1 MNEREK
7 PLVIVRGAGDIS
19 TGTIH
24 RLFRAGFDLLVL
36 ESERPS
42 AIRRKVA
49 FSEAVYDGRAT
60 VEGVWAV
67 RIGSAEEAARCR
79 ADGYIPLIVDPEG
92 DSIAL
97 LKPDVVVD
105 AILAKRNLGTRMDMA
120 PLTIG
125 LGPGF
130 EAGRDVH
137 YVIETMRGHDLGRII
152 SEGSAAPNTGIP
164 GMVGG
169 YGLERVIRAPG
180 AGIFRDGKDIGS
192 FVKAGEVIGRIE
204 VPGSGTEAVETT
216 GAETPGSGAE
226 AVETTGAET
235 PGSGAEAV
243 ETTGA
248 ETPGSMAGTVEVR
261 TVLTGVLRGI
271 IRDGY
276 PVTEG
281 FKLAD
286 VDPRKEEQKNCFT
299 ISDKARCIAGS
310 VLELVCAYRCGIA
323 D

>member
-1 MNEREK
+1 MNERKK

-24 RLFRAGFDLLVL
+24 RLFRAGFELLVL
-36 ESERPS
+36 EAERPS

-60 VEGVWAV
+60 VEGAMAV

-79 ADGYIPLIVDPEG
+79 ADGHIPLIVDPEG

-137 YVIETMRGHDLGRII
+137 FVIETMRGHDLGRII
-152 SEGSAAPNTGIP
+152 SKGSAAPNTGIP
-164 GMVGG
+164 GTVGG
-169 YGLERVIRAPG
+169 YGRERVIRAPG

-204 VPGSGTEAVETT
+204 VPGSGT
-216 GAETPGSGAE
+216 E

>member
-1 MNEREK
+1 MNERKK

-24 RLFRAGFDLLVL
+24 RLFRAGFELLVL
-36 ESERPS
+36 EAERPS

-60 VEGVWAV
+60 VEGALAV

-79 ADGYIPLIVDPEG
+79 ADGHIPLIVDPEG

-137 YVIETMRGHDLGRII
+137 FVIETMRGHDLGRII
-152 SEGSAAPNTGIP
+152 SKGSAAPNTGIP
-164 GMVGG
+164 GTVGG
-169 YGLERVIRAPG
+169 YGRERVIRAPG

-192 FVKAGEVIGRIE
+192 FVRAGEVIGRIE
-204 VPGSGTEAVETT
+204 VPGSATGAVGTT
-216 GAETPGSGAE
+216 GAEVPGSGMG
-226 AVETTGAET
+226 AVGTTGAEV
-235 PGSGAEAV
+235 PGSGME
-243 ETTGA
+243 
-248 ETPGSMAGTVEVR
+248 TVEVR

-286 VDPRKEEQKNCFT
+286 VDPRREEQKNSFT

>member
-1 MNEREK
+1 MNERKK

-24 RLFRAGFDLLVL
+24 RLFRAGFELLVL
-36 ESERPS
+36 EAEKPS
-42 AIRRKVA
+42 AIRRKVS

-60 VEGVWAV
+60 VEGAMAV

-79 ADGYIPLIVDPEG
+79 ADGHIPLIVDPEG

-137 YVIETMRGHDLGRII
+137 FVIETMRGHDLGRII
-152 SEGSAAPNTGIP
+152 SKGSAAPNTGIP
-164 GMVGG
+164 GTVGG
-169 YGLERVIRAPG
+169 YGRERVIRAPG

-192 FVKAGEVIGRIE
+192 FVRAGEVIGRIE
-204 VPGSGTEAVETT
+204 VPGSATGAVGTTGAEVPGSGMEAFETT
-216 GAETPGSGAE
+216 GAETPGSG
-226 AVETTGAET
+226 
-235 PGSGAEAV
+235 
-243 ETTGA
+243 
-248 ETPGSMAGTVEVR
+248 AGTVEVR

-286 VDPRKEEQKNCFT
+286 VDPRREEQKNCFT

>member
-92 DSIAL
+92 ESIAF
-97 LKPDVVVD
+97 LKPAVVVD

-204 VPGSGTEAVETT
+204 VPGSG
-216 GAETPGSGAE
+216 AE

-235 PGSGAEAV
+235 PGSGTEAV
-243 ETTGA
+243 KTTGA

>member
-1 MNEREK
+1 MNERKK

-24 RLFRAGFDLLVL
+24 RLFRAGFELLVL
-36 ESERPS
+36 EAERPS

-60 VEGVWAV
+60 VEGALTV

-79 ADGYIPLIVDPEG
+79 ADGHIPLIVDPEG

-137 YVIETMRGHDLGRII
+137 FVIETMRGHDLGRII
-152 SEGSAAPNTGIP
+152 SKGSAAPNTGIP
-164 GMVGG
+164 GTVGG
-169 YGLERVIRAPG
+169 YGRERVIRAPG

-192 FVKAGEVIGRIE
+192 FVRAGEVIGRIE
-204 VPGSGTEAVETT
+204 VPGSATGAVGTT
-216 GAETPGSGAE
+216 GAEVPGSGMG
-226 AVETTGAET
+226 AVGTTGAEV
-235 PGSGAEAV
+235 PGSGME
-243 ETTGA
+243 
-248 ETPGSMAGTVEVR
+248 TVEVR

-286 VDPRKEEQKNCFT
+286 VDPRREEQKNCFT

>member
-1 MNEREK
+1 MNERKK

-24 RLFRAGFDLLVL
+24 RLFRAGFELLVL
-36 ESERPS
+36 EAERPS
-42 AIRRKVA
+42 AIRRKVS
-49 FSEAVYDGRAT
+49 FSEAVYDGQAT
-60 VEGVWAV
+60 VEGAMAV

-79 ADGYIPLIVDPEG
+79 ADGHIPLIVDPEG

-137 YVIETMRGHDLGRII
+137 FVIETMRGHDLGRII
-152 SEGSAAPNTGIP
+152 SKGSAAPNTGIP
-164 GMVGG
+164 GTVGG
-169 YGLERVIRAPG
+169 YGRERVIRAPG

-192 FVKAGEVIGRIE
+192 FVRAGEVIGRIE
-204 VPGSGTEAVETT
+204 VPGSATGAVGTT
-216 GAETPGSGAE
+216 GAEVPGSGMG
-226 AVETTGAET
+226 AVGTTGAEV
-235 PGSGAEAV
+235 PGSGME
-243 ETTGA
+243 
-248 ETPGSMAGTVEVR
+248 TVEVR

-286 VDPRKEEQKNCFT
+286 VDPRREEQKNCFT

>member
-1 MNEREK
+1 MNERKK

-24 RLFRAGFDLLVL
+24 RLFRAGFELLVL
-36 ESERPS
+36 EAEKPS
-42 AIRRKVA
+42 AIRRKVS

-60 VEGVWAV
+60 VEGAKAV

-79 ADGYIPLIVDPEG
+79 ADGHIPLIVDPEG

-137 YVIETMRGHDLGRII
+137 FVIETMRGHDLGRII
-152 SEGSAAPNTGIP
+152 SKGSAAPNTGIP
-164 GMVGG
+164 GTVGG
-169 YGLERVIRAPG
+169 YGRERVIRAPG

-192 FVKAGEVIGRIE
+192 FVRAGEVIGRIE
-204 VPGSGTEAVETT
+204 VPGSATGAVGTTGAEVPGSGMEAFETT
-216 GAETPGSGAE
+216 GAETPGSG
-226 AVETTGAET
+226 
-235 PGSGAEAV
+235 
-243 ETTGA
+243 
-248 ETPGSMAGTVEVR
+248 AGTVEVR

-286 VDPRKEEQKNCFT
+286 VDPRREEQKNCFT

>member
-1 MNEREK
+1 MNERKK

-24 RLFRAGFDLLVL
+24 RLFRAGFELLVL
-36 ESERPS
+36 EAEKPS
-42 AIRRKVA
+42 AIRRKVS

-60 VEGVWAV
+60 VEGALAV

-79 ADGYIPLIVDPEG
+79 ADGHIPLIVDPEG

-137 YVIETMRGHDLGRII
+137 FVIETMRGHDLGRII
-152 SEGSAAPNTGIP
+152 SKGSAAPNTGIP
-164 GMVGG
+164 GTVGG
-169 YGLERVIRAPG
+169 YGRERVIRAPG

-192 FVKAGEVIGRIE
+192 FVRAGEVIGRIE
-204 VPGSGTEAVETT
+204 VPGSATGAVGTTGAEVPGSGMEAFETT
-216 GAETPGSGAE
+216 GAETPGSG
-226 AVETTGAET
+226 
-235 PGSGAEAV
+235 
-243 ETTGA
+243 
-248 ETPGSMAGTVEVR
+248 AGTVEVR

-286 VDPRKEEQKNCFT
+286 VDPRREEQKNCFT

>member
-1 MNEREK
+1 MNERKK

-24 RLFRAGFDLLVL
+24 RLFRAGFELLVL
-36 ESERPS
+36 EAEKPS
-42 AIRRKVA
+42 AIRRKVS

-60 VEGVWAV
+60 VEGAMAV

-79 ADGYIPLIVDPEG
+79 ADGHIPLIVDPEG

-137 YVIETMRGHDLGRII
+137 FVIETMRGHDLGRII
-152 SEGSAAPNTGIP
+152 SKGSAAPNTGIP
-164 GMVGG
+164 GTVGG
-169 YGLERVIRAPG
+169 YGRERVIRAPG

-192 FVKAGEVIGRIE
+192 FVRAGEVIGRIE
-204 VPGSGTEAVETT
+204 VPGSATGAVGTT
-216 GAETPGSGAE
+216 GAEVPGSGMG
-226 AVETTGAET
+226 AVGTTGAEV
-235 PGSGAEAV
+235 PGSGME
-243 ETTGA
+243 
-248 ETPGSMAGTVEVR
+248 TVEVR

-286 VDPRKEEQKNCFT
+286 VDPRREEQKNCFT

-310 VLELVCAYRCGIA
+310 VLELVCAHRCGIA

>member
-1 MNEREK
+1 MNERKK

-24 RLFRAGFDLLVL
+24 RLFRAGFELLVL
-36 ESERPS
+36 EAEKPS

-60 VEGVWAV
+60 VEGALAV

-79 ADGYIPLIVDPEG
+79 ADGHIPLIVDPEG

-137 YVIETMRGHDLGRII
+137 FVIETMRGHDLGRII
-152 SEGSAAPNTGIP
+152 SKGSAAPNTGIP
-164 GMVGG
+164 GTVGG
-169 YGLERVIRAPG
+169 YGRERVIRAPG

-192 FVKAGEVIGRIE
+192 FVRAGEVIGRIE
-204 VPGSGTEAVETT
+204 VPGSATGAVGTT
-216 GAETPGSGAE
+216 GAEVPGSGMG
-226 AVETTGAET
+226 AVGTTGAEV
-235 PGSGAEAV
+235 PGSGME
-243 ETTGA
+243 
-248 ETPGSMAGTVEVR
+248 TVEVR

-286 VDPRKEEQKNCFT
+286 VDPRREEQKNCFT

>member
-1 MNEREK
+1 MNERKK

-24 RLFRAGFDLLVL
+24 RLFRAGFELLVL
-36 ESERPS
+36 EAEKPS
-42 AIRRKVA
+42 AIRRKVS

-60 VEGVWAV
+60 VEGAMAV

-79 ADGYIPLIVDPEG
+79 ADGHIPLIVDPEG

-137 YVIETMRGHDLGRII
+137 FVIETMRGHDLGRII
-152 SEGSAAPNTGIP
+152 SKGSAAPNTGIP
-164 GMVGG
+164 GTVGG
-169 YGLERVIRAPG
+169 YGRERVIRAPG

-204 VPGSGTEAVETT
+204 VPGSATGAVGTT
-216 GAETPGSGAE
+216 GAEVPGSGMG
-226 AVETTGAET
+226 AVGTTGAEV
-235 PGSGAEAV
+235 PGSGME
-243 ETTGA
+243 
-248 ETPGSMAGTVEVR
+248 TVEVR

-286 VDPRKEEQKNCFT
+286 VDPRREEQKNCFT

>member
-1 MNEREK
+1 MNERKK

-24 RLFRAGFDLLVL
+24 RLFRAGFELLVL
-36 ESERPS
+36 EAEKPS
-42 AIRRKVA
+42 AIRRKVS

-67 RIGSAEEAARCR
+67 RIGSAEEATRCR

-92 DSIAL
+92 ESIAF
-97 LKPDVVVD
+97 LKPAVVVD

-216 GAETPGSGAE
+216 GAETPGSGTE
-226 AVETTGAET
+226 AVK
-235 PGSGAEAV
+235 
-243 ETTGA
+243 TTGA

>member
-1 MNEREK
+1 MNERKK

-24 RLFRAGFDLLVL
+24 RLFRAGFELLVL
-36 ESERPS
+36 EAERPS

-60 VEGVWAV
+60 VEGALAV

-79 ADGYIPLIVDPEG
+79 ADGHIPLIVDPEG

-137 YVIETMRGHDLGRII
+137 FVIETMRGHDLGRII
-152 SEGSAAPNTGIP
+152 SKGSAAPNTGIP
-164 GMVGG
+164 GTVGG
-169 YGLERVIRAPG
+169 YGRERVIRAPG

-192 FVKAGEVIGRIE
+192 FVRAGEVIGRIE
-204 VPGSGTEAVETT
+204 VPGSATGAVGTT
-216 GAETPGSGAE
+216 GAEVPGSGMG
-226 AVETTGAET
+226 AVGTTGAEV
-235 PGSGAEAV
+235 PGSGME
-243 ETTGA
+243 
-248 ETPGSMAGTVEVR
+248 TVEVR

-286 VDPRKEEQKNCFT
+286 VDPRREEQKNCFT

-310 VLELVCAYRCGIA
+310 VLELVCAHRCGIA

>member
-1 MNEREK
+1 
-7 PLVIVRGAGDIS
+7 
-19 TGTIH
+19 
-24 RLFRAGFDLLVL
+24 
-36 ESERPS
+36 
-42 AIRRKVA
+42 
-49 FSEAVYDGRAT
+49 
-60 VEGVWAV
+60 
-67 RIGSAEEAARCR
+67 
-79 ADGYIPLIVDPEG
+79 
-92 DSIAL
+92 
-97 LKPDVVVD
+97 
-105 AILAKRNLGTRMDMA
+105 MDMA

-137 YVIETMRGHDLGRII
+137 FVIETMRGHDLGRII
-152 SEGSAAPNTGIP
+152 SKGSAAPNTGIP
-164 GMVGG
+164 GTVGG
-169 YGLERVIRAPG
+169 YGRERVIRAPG

-192 FVKAGEVIGRIE
+192 FVRAGEVIGRIE
-204 VPGSGTEAVETT
+204 VPGSATGAVGTT
-216 GAETPGSGAE
+216 GAEVPGSGTG
-226 AVETTGAET
+226 AVGTTGAEV
-235 PGSGAEAV
+235 PGSATGAV
-243 ETTGA
+243 GTTGA
-248 ETPGSMAGTVEVR
+248 EVPGSGMETVEVR

-286 VDPRKEEQKNCFT
+286 VDPRREEQKNCFT